1 LIKAILACDDY
12 GGVSKNGTLPW
23 PNNSTDLQW
32 FKNNTAGHVVVMG
45 STTWDDPHM
54 PRPLPKRTNV
64 LVTSREADYPGANH
78 YINGDLTTQL
88 KELEARVPGIIVWV
102 IGGPNII
109 EQSLGVIEEFYISRI
124 PGAYACDTFL
134 PLRKIESLFERRY
147 VDDTNEDVTFEIW
160 NKRETNY
167 KHVQQD
173 LTQLNGD
180 GNRDRGRYGE
190 DEIQYGVNS

>member
-147 VDDTNEDVTFEIW
+147 VDDTNKDVTFEIW
-160 NKRETNY
+160 NKRETNET
-167 KHVQQD
+167 V
-173 LTQLNGD
+173 
-180 GNRDRGRYGE
+180 
-190 DEIQYGVNS
+190 S

>member
-1 LIKAILACDDY
+1 MIKAILACDDY

-23 PNNSTDLQW
+23 PNNSKDLQW
-32 FKNNTAGHVVVMG
+32 FKSNTAGHVVVMG

-78 YINGDLTTQL
+78 YINGDLNTQL

-102 IGGPNII
+102 IGGPKII
-109 EQSLGVIEEFYISRI
+109 EQSLGVIDEFFLSRI

-134 PLRKIESLFERRY
+134 PLKKIESLFKKTWSESHDE
-147 VDDTNEDVTFEIW
+147 VEFQIW
-160 NKRETNY
+160 KKRETNY

-190 DEIQYGVNS
+190 DEIQYGAGA

>member
-1 LIKAILACDDY
+1 MIKAILACDDY

>member
-1 LIKAILACDDY
+1 MIKAILACDDY

-32 FKNNTAGHVVVMG
+32 FKENTAGHIVIMG
-45 STTWDDPHM
+45 STTWEDPGM
-54 PRPLPKRTNV
+54 PRPLPKRRNY
-64 LVTSREADYPGANH
+64 LATSRQEDYPGADG
-78 YINGDLTTQL
+78 YIKGDINSAIIAIA
-88 KELEARVPGIIVWV
+88 EDNPGIITWV

-109 EQSLGVIEEFYISRI
+109 EQTLGIIDEFYISRI

-134 PLRKIESLFERRY
+134 PLRKIESLFERTWS
-147 VDDTNEDVTFEIW
+147 DEHEAVTFEIW
-160 NKRETNY
+160 KKRSTNY

-190 DEIQYGVNS
+190 DEIQYGVDS

>member
-160 NKRETNY
+160 NKRETNET
-167 KHVQQD
+167 V
-173 LTQLNGD
+173 
-180 GNRDRGRYGE
+180 
-190 DEIQYGVNS
+190 S

>member
-1 LIKAILACDDY
+1 MIKAILACDDY

-64 LVTSREADYPGANH
+64 LVTSREADYPDANH

-147 VDDTNEDVTFEIW
+147 VDDTNKDVTFEIW
-160 NKRETNY
+160 NKRETNET
-167 KHVQQD
+167 V
-173 LTQLNGD
+173 
-180 GNRDRGRYGE
+180 
-190 DEIQYGVNS
+190 S

>member
-1 LIKAILACDDY
+1 MIKAILACDDY

-147 VDDTNEDVTFEIW
+147 VDDTNKDVTFEIW
-160 NKRETNY
+160 NKRETNET
-167 KHVQQD
+167 V
-173 LTQLNGD
+173 
-180 GNRDRGRYGE
+180 
-190 DEIQYGVNS
+190 S

>member
-1 LIKAILACDDY
+1 MIKAILACDDY

-109 EQSLGVIEEFYISRI
+109 EQSIGVIEEFYISRI

-147 VDDTNEDVTFEIW
+147 VDDTNKDVTFEIW
-160 NKRETNY
+160 NKRETNET
-167 KHVQQD
+167 V
-173 LTQLNGD
+173 
-180 GNRDRGRYGE
+180 
-190 DEIQYGVNS
+190 S

>member
-1 LIKAILACDDY
+1 MIKAILACDDY

-160 NKRETNY
+160 KKRKT
-167 KHVQQD
+167 V
-173 LTQLNGD
+173 
-180 GNRDRGRYGE
+180 
-190 DEIQYGVNS
+190 

>member
-1 LIKAILACDDY
+1 MIKAILACDDY

-147 VDDTNEDVTFEIW
+147 VDDTNKDVTIEIW
-160 NKRETNY
+160 KKRKT
-167 KHVQQD
+167 
-173 LTQLNGD
+173 
-180 GNRDRGRYGE
+180 
-190 DEIQYGVNS
+190 S